1 MNDSTAFRFQRIV
14 EEINTAMAA
23 GGHAD
28 ADLLA
33 ETASQYGEA
42 TSAINVRLQSAHDLL
57 QKGMASEAIQECELE
72 PNLLNMVQILDFPQ
86 RLQWYELIQS
96 WGWPAPPELRVDL
109 AGALDKSYFE
119 VQAIDVLLR
128 QYRLLAL
135 GRAPLEQRMQILQQL
150 IQRDP
155 GNPLWQNSL
164 REFELER
171 INQIKESAEAAIFEK
186 DRSTIEAHYAEL
198 TQQSWYAEVPQDLVQ
213 RLLGVLQQFH
223 AGDVTLLIRQTVG
236 MMRTAH
242 ENSDVSSVRNLFQT
256 LHSYNPT
263 AYFPT
268 TDPLI
273 IEIGEIKK
281 WLSQSDADGKAQR
294 KREELDRRFMQAID
308 KSDLEIAEKLV
319 RRLEQAGS
327 VLDTQKKQLM
337 RLRQQ
342 VSAGKKRKTMFIVLG
357 TLGIIALAV
366 TLVVIML

>member
-1 MNDSTAFRFQRIV
+1 MNDSTAFRYQRLV

-72 PNLLNMVQILDFPQ
+72 PNLLDMVQILDFPQ
-86 RLQWYELIQS
+86 RLQWYDLIQS
-96 WGWPAPPELRVDL
+96 WGWPPPPELRVDL

-119 VQAIDVLLR
+119 VQEIDVLLR

-150 IQRDP
+150 IQKDP

-171 INQIKESAEAAIFEK
+171 IKQIKESADTAIHEK
-186 DRSTIEAHYAEL
+186 DRSTIEAFYAEL
-198 TQQSWYAEVPQDLVQ
+198 TQQSWYADVPQDLVK
-213 RLLGVLQQFH
+213 RLQGVLQDFH
-223 AGDVTLLIRQTVG
+223 AGDVTLLIRQTVD
-236 MMRTAH
+236 MMSKAR
-242 ENSDVSSVRNLFQT
+242 ENSDVSSVRNLLQT
-256 LHSYNPT
+256 LQSYNPT
-263 AYFPT
+263 AYFSA

-273 IEIGEIKK
+273 VTIGEIKK
-281 WLSQSDADGKAQR
+281 WLSQEDADGKAQR
-294 KREELDRRFMQAID
+294 KKEELDRRFVQALD
-308 KSDLEIAEKLV
+308 KGDLDLSEKLV
-319 RRLEQAGS
+319 RRLEQAGTVS
-327 VLDTQKKQLM
+327 DSQKKQLM

-342 VSAGKKRKTMFIVLG
+342 VAAGKKRKTMFIVIG

-366 TLVVIML
+366 TLVVIMI

>member
-1 MNDSTAFRFQRIV
+1 MNDSIAFRYQRIV

-28 ADLLA
+28 PDLLA

-42 TSAINVRLQSAHDLL
+42 TSEINVRLQSAHDLL

-72 PNLLNMVQILDFPQ
+72 PNLLDMVQILDFPQ
-86 RLQWYELIQS
+86 RIQWYELVQS
-96 WGWPAPPELRVDL
+96 WGWPVPPELRVDL

-135 GRAPLEQRMQILQQL
+135 GRAPLESRMQVLHQL
-150 IQRDP
+150 IEKDP

-164 REFELER
+164 REFEVER
-171 INQIKESAEAAIFEK
+171 IKQIKESAESSIFEK
-186 DRSTIEAHYAEL
+186 DRSKIELLYTEL

-213 RLLGVLQQFH
+213 RLHGVLQKFQT
-223 AGDVTLLIRQTVG
+223 GDIALLIRQTVD

-263 AYFPT
+263 AYFPA
-268 TDPLI
+268 TDPI
-273 IEIGEIKK
+273 IVEIGEMKH
-281 WLSQSDADGKAQR
+281 WLSQADAEAKDQR
-294 KREELDRRFMQAID
+294 KLDELNQRLNKAFD
-308 KSDLEIAEKLV
+308 KKDLELAEKLE
-319 RRLEQAGS
+319 RRISQAGAVS
-327 VLDTQKKQLM
+327 DAQKKQLM
-337 RLRQQ
+337 RLRQD
-342 VSAGKKRKTMFIVLG
+342 VAARKKRKTLFIILG
-357 TLGIIALAV
+357 TVGIVAVAVAL
-366 TLVVIML
+366 VIVML